1 MIEVTV
7 VGNKITF
14 SWVTTGNTYPYSSIT
29 YNGVVYNDIYV
40 KNTNTSSFSG
50 FFIGVNDLKFTS
62 SYGNITGFISEDWN
76 FETIYNIQTVMREV
90 TFEDKTSLTCQSE
103 DIFREET

>member
-14 SWVTTGNTYPYSSIT
+14 SWATTGNTYPYSSIT
-29 YNGVVYNDIYV
+29 YNGVVYNNIYV
-40 KNTNTSSFSG
+40 KNSNTSSFSG

-62 SYGNITGFISEDWN
+62 SYGNIIGFISEDWN
-76 FETIYNIQTVMREV
+76 FDATYNKETVMREI
-90 TFEDKTSLTCQSE
+90 TYEEKTSCTCDTE

>member
-14 SWVTTGNTYPYSSIT
+14 SWATTGNTYPYSSII
-29 YNGVVYNDIYV
+29 YNGVLYNDIYV

-50 FFIGVNDLKFTS
+50 FFIGVNDLKFSS
-62 SYGNITGFISEDWN
+62 SYGNIVGFISQDWD
-76 FETIYNIQTVMREV
+76 FTAKYNIQTTMNEV
-90 TFEDKTSLTCQSE
+90 TFEDKTSWSCTTE